1 MSAADDEL
9 WVDDQAG
16 PVVRPFTVAR
26 GRTRRTGEVLDL
38 IAVVLTAE
46 VPAPDPMTLGPEDEA
61 ILELCLRPQS
71 VADIAAA
78 LALPVGVVRVLLGDL
93 SDRGLIVV
101 RRPASPSAAPDA
113 GLLREV
119 IDGLRAL

>member
-26 GRTRRTGEVLDL
+26 GRAQRSGKVLDL

-46 VPAPDPMTLGPEDEA
+46 VPMPDPLTLSPEDEI
-61 ILELCLRPQS
+61 ILELCIRPQS

-78 LALPVGVVRVLLGDL
+78 LALPVGVVRVLLSDL
-93 SDRGLIVV
+93 AGRGLIAV
-101 RRPASPSAAPDA
+101 RDPAPPSAAPDA
-113 GLLREV
+113 RLLREV